1 MLVLRNGAGSPSCS
15 QARQPPLRRV
25 RVPSVSVM
33 AEQGFDELFRVH
45 YGRLVAIGV
54 AMSGDPEVARELA
67 QETMLRAHDRW
78 SDLVE
83 FDQPGAWLRR
93 VMTNLLI
100 DHHRRRTAERSA
112 LARVAGCGSTAL
124 DDVAD
129 ASADA
134 AMWTALVESLPLQQR
149 AIIALHYG
157 DDRSVAEV
165 ADILEISPGTVKSA
179 LWKARRKLHEIV
191 TERADHG

>member
-1 MLVLRNGAGSPSCS
+1 
-15 QARQPPLRRV
+15 
-25 RVPSVSVM
+25 M

-54 AMSGDPEVARELA
+54 AMSGDREVARELA

-78 SDLVE
+78 GDLVE

-93 VMTNLLI
+93 VMANLLI

-112 LARVAGCGSTAL
+112 LVRVAGTGPTVL
-124 DDVAD
+124 DDIAD
-129 ASADA
+129 ASASA
-134 AMWTALVESLPLQQR
+134 AVWTALIESLPVQQR
-149 AIIALHYG
+149 AIITLHYG

-165 ADILEISPGTVKSA
+165 ADMLDISPGTVKSA
-179 LWKARRKLHEIV
+179 LSKTRRKLHDIV